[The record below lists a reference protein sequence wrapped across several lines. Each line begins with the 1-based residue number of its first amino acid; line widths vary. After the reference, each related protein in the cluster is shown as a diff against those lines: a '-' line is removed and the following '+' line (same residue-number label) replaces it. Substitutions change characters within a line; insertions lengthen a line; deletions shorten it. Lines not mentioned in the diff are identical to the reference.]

1 MALKT
6 RDKLVEVARQLFAR
20 QGIENTTMSDIANA
34 SDKGRRTIYTYFKNK
49 REIYDAVV
57 ERESEQIV
65 GRLRWLVTADMPPME
80 KLERFIDQRIDAL
93 LDLMVHYNDNNIMI
107 RSLLKRDGKRI
118 EEIRY
123 RAIEKEHEILTAI
136 LDEGV
141 RLGCFNP
148 RTVGS
153 VFPVLLMIFQGLEL
167 SDQHNNYELLHVQRR
182 TIRAHIKRLLV
193 ARVEIDNSKA

>member
-123 RAIEKEHEILTAI
+123 RAIEKEHDILTAI

-193 ARVEIDNSKA
+193 AGVEIDNSNA

>member
-193 ARVEIDNSKA
+193 AGVEIDNSKA

>member
-20 QGIENTTMSDIANA
+20 QGIENTTMSGIANA

-123 RAIEKEHEILTAI
+123 RAIEKEYEILTAI

-193 ARVEIDNSKA
+193 AGVEIDNSKA

>member
-20 QGIENTTMSDIANA
+20 QGIENTTMSGIANA

-193 ARVEIDNSKA
+193 AGVEIDNSKA

>member
-123 RAIEKEHEILTAI
+123 RAIEKEHDILTAI

-193 ARVEIDNSKA
+193 AGVEIDNCNA

>member
-193 ARVEIDNSKA
+193 AGVEIDNCNA